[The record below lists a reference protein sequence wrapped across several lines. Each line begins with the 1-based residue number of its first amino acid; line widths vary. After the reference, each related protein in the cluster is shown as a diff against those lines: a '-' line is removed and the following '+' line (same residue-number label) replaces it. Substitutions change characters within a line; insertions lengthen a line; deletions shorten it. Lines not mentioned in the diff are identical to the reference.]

1 MIKLVCLNVE
11 RSKHLDR
18 IMPFLEAENADVI
31 CLQEVVETDI
41 PLFEKYAGAC
51 VVNARTCIHEGDEPE
66 KGDIIDCNV
75 IFTRHDVLTSDTIFY
90 AGDPTTLPRQTVTKE
105 GAPRTEPN
113 RLLSFIRI
121 QKESETFCIAN
132 THFTWSS
139 RGLATELQR
148 TDMQALLETLP
159 QIGGFVLCGDFNAPR
174 GGEIFA
180 MLADKYKDEI
190 PERYKTSID
199 VNLHRAG
206 HLPSE
211 QMDQKMVDGLFST
224 PEYAVSDVEL
234 HSGVSDHM
242 AITATIGKA

>member
-18 IMPFLEAENADVI
+18 IARFLQEQKPDVL
-31 CLQEVVETDI
+31 CLQELVEDDI
-41 PLFEKYAGAC
+41 PFFEQLAGTCAIYAKNSLHPADPPK
-51 VVNARTCIHEGDEPE
+51 EGHVT
-66 KGDIIDCNV
+66 DCNG
-75 IFTRHDVLTSDTIFY
+75 IF
-90 AGDPTTLPRQTVTKE
+90 TTLPVLKRESVIYAGVPGIVPVQQNEPNGNPIKKANRSLCVADIEKE
-105 GAPRTEPN
+105 GQ
-113 RLLSFIRI
+113 SFRFA
-121 QKESETFCIAN
+121 T
-132 THFTWSS
+132 THFTWTMK
-139 RGLATELQR
+139 GEATEEQEH
-148 TDMQALLETLP
+148 DMSALLEILS
-159 QIGGFVLCGDFNAPR
+159 GFGEFALCGDFNAPR

-199 VNLHRAG
+199 VGLHRAG

-224 PEYAVSDVEL
+224 PEYVVSDVEL